1 MNHPLLLQSSPFDDP
16 TTRREVVE
24 QALATWDAPTLAE
37 AVGYA
42 HRLFHW
48 HEALTLTVCQN
59 LVYWCREQ
67 GYTWPH
73 LPQQALLLFWEQVTT
88 RHPPLSAR
96 PIRKDASQYAWYRGL
111 RRFLEV
117 LQWAGVEIPPLAM
130 PPKPHYALIRP
141 HFSDKE
147 FARLLE
153 GARHHPEGRLRR
165 LGVALL
171 YLLGETGV
179 WMGELY
185 ALRLEDF
192 DPRARTLRVRGRKAR
207 EIPLSKEA
215 AEAIRAYLEDREAVV
230 SLSPIPPPYLFVRMT
245 NKKGGLGKALNRD
258 TVVGLLER
266 ILQMAEISHERPTGA
281 LRWRAVRRYLAQG
294 LAPEEVTKRTG
305 VASVADL
312 D

>member
-1 MNHPLLLQSSPFDDP
+1 MLLPVSPLDNPE
-16 TTRREVVE
+16 TRRAWVE
-24 QALATWDAPTLAE
+24 EALAAWDTQRLSE
-37 AVGYA
+37 AVVYA
-42 HRLFHW
+42 HRLFRW
-48 HEALTLTVCQN
+48 HEKHTLSVAHN
-59 LVYWCREQ
+59 LIYWCRERNYQ
-67 GYTWPH
+67 WPH
-73 LPQQALLLFWEQVTT
+73 LPQNALLLFWQEVTG
-88 RHPPLSAR
+88 RRPPLSAR
-96 PIRKDASQYAWYRGL
+96 PIRKDTSQYAWYRGL
-111 RRFLEV
+111 RRFFEV
-117 LQWAGVEIPPLAM
+117 LQWAGVKVPPLEM
-130 PPKPHYALIRP
+130 PRKPHYALIRP

-171 YLLGETGV
+171 YLLGESGV

-192 DPRARTLRVRGRKAR
+192 DPQARTLRVRGRRAR